1 MSYWLFKEE
10 PDHYSFADLE
20 RDGSTVWSGVSN
32 ALARRNL
39 RSVKRGER
47 ILYYHT
53 GKEKAIV
60 GEMKAADDSMPDPK
74 DADPKAVVVKVQAV
88 RRWSHPVTLK
98 RIKADPELADW
109 DLVRLSRLSVVP
121 VSEAQWRR
129 VHELSEEPDS
139 KS

>member
-20 RDGSTVWSGVSN
+20 REGETLWSGVAN
-32 ALARRNL
+32 ALARSNL
-39 RSVKRGER
+39 RKVKEGDR

-53 GKEKAIV
+53 GKEKAVV
-60 GEMKAADDSMPDPK
+60 GEMKAIVNSMPDPN
-74 DADPKAVVVKVQAV
+74 DADPKAVVVKVQPV
-88 RRWSHPVTLK
+88 RRWPHPVTLK

-121 VSEAQWRR
+121 VSDAQWRR
-129 VHELSEEPDS
+129 VHELGREQDS
-139 KS
+139 